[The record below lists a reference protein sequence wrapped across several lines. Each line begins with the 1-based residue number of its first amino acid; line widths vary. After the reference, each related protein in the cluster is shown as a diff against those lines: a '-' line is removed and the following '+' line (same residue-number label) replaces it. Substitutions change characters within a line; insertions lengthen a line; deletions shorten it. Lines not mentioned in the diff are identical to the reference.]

1 MSDEPGEPPRDEPG
15 DDHRVD
21 RTRAFAA
28 RVVETLGGIPAVR
41 TLVAT
46 LEVYDRAGGGLTA
59 NGLAY
64 SALIALVPGAL
75 LVAGAIGLFITDPE
89 IQQRLVDAI
98 AAAVPPLAPIVQT
111 ALDSV
116 AQGAVP
122 TTVIALIGLLWGSS
136 RFYASLDYAFSK
148 VFHGERRRNEVVRTL
163 RGLLVTFAFVALPI
177 AALLVGSI
185 ATWALETARDGGAID
200 GILRTLLQLAS
211 PIGSFVLFVGVVS
224 LVYRFVPVE
233 HVPWRAIIVPALL
246 VGVALA
252 GFAQLFTFI
261 APRMVGFAA
270 LFGTFVTIF
279 ALLAWMAISFNML
292 ILGASWTRV
301 RAVARSQ
308 PDVPPA
314 VDMPDDADAVNTADD
329 EPASGRTTDPG

>member
-1 MSDEPGEPPRDEPG
+1 MSEPPR
-15 DDHRVD
+15 VD
-21 RTRAFAA
+21 RLRALAT

-46 LEVYDRAGGGLTA
+46 LEVYDGAGGGLTA

-89 IQQRLVDAI
+89 VQQRLVDAI

-136 RFYASLDYAFSK
+136 RFYAALDYAFSK

-185 ATWALETARDGGAID
+185 ATWVLEAARDGGAID
-200 GILRTLLQLAS
+200 GIAADAPPARVADR
-211 PIGSFVLFVGVVS
+211 
-224 LVYRFVPVE
+224 LVRAVRGRRVARLPVRAGGARPVAGDPRAGGPRRDRAGRVRPAV
-233 HVPWRAIIVPALL
+233 HVHRAP
-246 VGVALA
+246 
-252 GFAQLFTFI
+252 
-261 APRMVGFAA
+261 MVGFAA

-314 VDMPDDADAVNTADD
+314 VDVPEAADAAPGDAR
-329 EPASGRTTDPG
+329 ASRGSTDRG

>member
-1 MSDEPGEPPRDEPG
+1 MSDEPGEEPRVEPG
-15 DDHRVD
+15 EEPGVD
-21 RTRAFAA
+21 RMRALAT

-89 IQQRLVDAI
+89 VQQRLVDAI

-122 TTVIALIGLLWGSS
+122 TTVIAFIGLLWGSS

-163 RGLLVTFAFVALPI
+163 RGLVVTFGFVALPI

-185 ATWALETARDGGAID
+185 ATWVLESARDGGAID
-200 GILRTLLQLAS
+200 TIARTLIQLAS

-224 LVYRFVPVE
+224 LVYRFVPVDR
-233 HVPWRAIIVPALL
+233 VPWRAIIAPAVL

-314 VDMPDDADAVNTADD
+314 VDVPDDGTAAAAER
-329 EPASGRTTDPG
+329 EPAPTETTEPG

>member
-1 MSDEPGEPPRDEPG
+1 MSEPPR
-15 DDHRVD
+15 VD
-21 RTRAFAA
+21 RLRALAT

-46 LEVYDRAGGGLTA
+46 LEVYDGAGGGLTA

-64 SALIALVPGAL
+64 SALIALIPGAL
-75 LVAGAIGLFITDPE
+75 LVAGAIGLFITDPAV
-89 IQQRLVDAI
+89 QQRLVDAI
-98 AAAVPPLAPIVQT
+98 SAAVPPLAPIVQT

-148 VFHGERRRNEVVRTL
+148 VFHSERRRNEVVRTL
-163 RGLLVTFAFVALPI
+163 RGLVVTFGFVALPI
-177 AALLVGSI
+177 AALLIGSV
-185 ATWALETARDGGAID
+185 ASWVLDTARDGGVID
-200 GILRTLLQLAS
+200 TVVHTLLQLAT

-224 LVYRFVPVE
+224 LVYRFVPVD
-233 HVPWRAIIVPALL
+233 HVPWRAILRPAILI
-246 VGVALA
+246 GIGLA

-261 APRMVGFAA
+261 APKMVGFAA

-301 RAVARSQ
+301 RAVAMSQ
-308 PDVPPA
+308 PGVPPA
-314 VDMPDDADAVNTADD
+314 VDEPGKTDAREAVD
-329 EPASGRTTDPG
+329 EPAPRSGLEATRTTDSA